1 MHFHQ
6 NNTFPK
12 TNETSDN
19 AHHNT
24 CTDYPP
30 ITAQC
35 IYRVATIPTSF
46 QPHCTIERCGCD
58 FKAAQLVSPLLYQ
71 PWLTLDTMLHAEM
84 PKPDAFRSS
93 AYHCQRF
100 NIYMLSSDSPA
111 CENIP
116 VSPRPGRG
124 SRIIIS
130 SLFLRQAESR
140 KYPHLNTPAVMLTR
154 CTYTWQCG

>member
-46 QPHCTIERCGCD
+46 QPQVVCSMWWYISVE
-58 FKAAQLVSPLLYQ
+58 V
-71 PWLTLDTMLHAEM
+71 
-84 PKPDAFRSS
+84 RSVEVRS
-93 AYHCQRF
+93 ICQHSF
-100 NIYMLSSDSPA
+100 GL
-111 CENIP
+111 
-116 VSPRPGRG
+116 
-124 SRIIIS
+124 
-130 SLFLRQAESR
+130 
-140 KYPHLNTPAVMLTR
+140 
-154 CTYTWQCG
+154 